1 MSILPGRRG
10 LLAATAGLLLPT
22 VAGAQPAWPTRAITI
37 VNPYPPGGATDTVTR
52 LIAERLAQ
60 ELGQAVVVENRAGGA
75 TTIAINAVLGAPA
88 DGHMLLMGAAALA
101 IYPSLQPNLT
111 PREPLKV
118 LEPIGLGYR
127 SAFVLHV
134 HPSLPV
140 KTAAE
145 FIAHAKAN
153 PGKIDFGSSGLGAVN
168 HLAVELLRV
177 MAGIDVN
184 HVPYRGGAPALLD
197 LRAGRIQA
205 MWQAVLEALPA
216 VREGAT
222 RPLAVSGSQRVAVL
236 PDVPPMAETLPGFDA
251 TFWQGLFAR
260 TGTPAPVIARLEA
273 AMRRVTA
280 DAALADRLGQMGVQ
294 LEGGT
299 AAGLRELAERDSA
312 MWSRVI
318 RERGIKAE

>member
-1 MSILPGRRG
+1 MIAVSRRLV
-10 LLAATAGLLLPT
+10 LLTAAAALAPAG
-22 VAGAQPAWPTRAITI
+22 GIAQAAWPTRPITI
-37 VNPYPPGGATDTVTR
+37 VNPYPPGGLTDTVTR
-52 LIAERLAQ
+52 LIAERLAA
-60 ELGQAVVVENRAGGA
+60 ELGHSVVVENRAGGG
-75 TTIAINAVLGAPA
+75 TTIAINAVLSAPA
-88 DGHMLLMGAAALA
+88 DGHTLLMGAAALA
-101 IYPSLQPNLT
+101 IYPHLQPNLQ
-111 PREPLKV
+111 PRQPLTV

-140 KTAAE
+140 RTAPE
-145 FIAHAKAN
+145 FIAYAKAN

-168 HLAVELLRV
+168 HLSVELLRV
-177 MAGIDVN
+177 MAGIDVT

-222 RPLAVSGSQRVAVL
+222 RPLAVSGLQRVAVL
-236 PDVPPMAETLPGFDA
+236 PDVPPMAETVPGFDA

-260 TGTPAPVIARLEA
+260 TGTPAPVLARLEA
-273 AMRRVTA
+273 AMRTVTA
-280 DAALADRLGQMGVQ
+280 DAALAERLAQMGVQ
-294 LEGGT
+294 LEGST

-312 MWSRVI
+312 MWGRVI
-318 RERGIKAE
+318 RERGITLE

>member
-1 MSILPGRRG
+1 MMTLSRRA
-10 LLAATAGLLLPT
+10 LLAAAAVAPMTASGQ
-22 VAGAQPAWPTRAITI
+22 AAWPTRPVTI
-37 VNPYPPGGATDTVTR
+37 VNPYPPGGLTDTVTR
-52 LIAERLAQ
+52 LIAERLAA
-60 ELGQAVVVENRAGGA
+60 EIGQSVVVENRAGGG
-75 TTIAINAVLGAPA
+75 TTIAVNAVLNAPA
-88 DGHMLLMGAAALA
+88 DGHALLMGAAALA
-101 IYPSLQPNLT
+101 IYPSLQPNLQ

-140 KTAAE
+140 RTAAE
-145 FIAHAKAN
+145 LIAYAKAN
-153 PGKIDFGSSGLGAVN
+153 PGRIDFGSSGLGAVN

-222 RPLAVSGSQRVAVL
+222 RPLAVSGLQRVAVL
-236 PDVPPMAETLPGFDA
+236 PDVPPMADTVPGFDA
-251 TFWQGLFAR
+251 TFWQGLFAPR
-260 TGTPAPVIARLEA
+260 GVPAPVIARLEA
-273 AMRRVTA
+273 AMKTVTA
-280 DAALADRLGQMGVQ
+280 DTALAERLAQMGVQ
-294 LEGGT
+294 LEGST
-299 AAGLRELAERDSA
+299 AAGLRALAERDSA
-312 MWSRVI
+312 MWGRVI
-318 RERGIKAE
+318 RERGIRVE